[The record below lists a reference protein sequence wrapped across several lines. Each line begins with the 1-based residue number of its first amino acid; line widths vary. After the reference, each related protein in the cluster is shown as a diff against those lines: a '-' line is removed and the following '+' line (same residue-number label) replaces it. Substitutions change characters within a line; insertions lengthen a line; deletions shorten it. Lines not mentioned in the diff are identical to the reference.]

1 MLSKVKSMAVL
12 GINAYVVEVEVD
24 LSTGIP
30 SFDIVGLGDTEVKE
44 ARDRVRSAIKN
55 SGFEFPLKKLL

>member
-30 SFDIVGLGDTEVKE
+30 SFDIVAWVIQKLRKQETE
-44 ARDRVRSAIKN
+44 
-55 SGFEFPLKKLL
+55 

>member
-44 ARDRVRSAIKN
+44 AR
-55 SGFEFPLKKLL
+55 